1 MKELLLVFQT
11 LDMNH
16 PRARRCVEH
25 LKKTDLSMAEL
36 FIVDVAYGEDFNRG
50 QYLEGFK
57 KLADG
62 RPLVLL
68 SDDVLIE
75 DVRWLTKLRAI
86 AANSDVLVVGCQQYA
101 EGSGVKFVGAII
113 AADGAYERPPERPSE
128 RPIFEQLTDLPAGM
142 QSPLYV
148 PVVADGVVFIAQPDK
163 IHFDAAYRGSLCD
176 ADVCMQAW
184 SMGKKTATSLDISI
198 KRMTSPTAP
207 DNSGDR
213 DIFVHKW
220 QKFINTSLYTV
231 QELKWL
237 EKYLKKNNEAMI

>member
-1 MKELLLVFQT
+1 MKELMLVLQT

-16 PRARRCVEH
+16 PRARRCIEH

-36 FIVDVAYGEDFNRG
+36 FIVDAAYGEDFNRG
-50 QYLEGFK
+50 QYLDGFR
-57 KLADG
+57 KLTDG

-75 DVRWLTKLRAI
+75 DVRWLAQLRDI

-101 EGSGVKFVGAII
+101 EGSEVKIAGAVI
-113 AADGAYERPPERPSE
+113 AADGAV
-128 RPIFEQLTDLPAGM
+128 EQITDLPAGM

-148 PVVADGVVFIAQPDK
+148 PMVADCVVFIAEPEK
-163 IHFDAAYRGSLCD
+163 IHFDVGYRGSLCD
-176 ADVCMQAW
+176 ADICMQAW
-184 SMGKKTATSLDISI
+184 RMGKKVATSLDISI
-198 KRMTSPTAP
+198 KRMTSHTST

-213 DIFVHKW
+213 GIFVRKW
-220 QKFINTSLYTV
+220 QEFINTCLYTV

-237 EKYLKKNNEAMI
+237 EKYLKK